1 MRVAKT
7 ATRVPLLAS
16 ATILCCLGAVSLCP
30 AQTLGDPAEDL
41 SAFGQP
47 EREAPTGPSNALDK
61 DDLETYLRHLYA
73 WAPEVQVK
81 IGAFEPS
88 SVDGLL
94 RTAVRLSYKL
104 RSREIVFRI
113 TKDGRQVLDGSV
125 YEIARNPFESNLEK
139 ITTAGHP
146 SFGTPGAPV
155 VVVAYSDFQC
165 PYCAKEAKVL
175 RTQLIEAYP
184 EDVRVYFRDYPL
196 KTHNWA
202 MGAAIA
208 GRCIYQLEPEAFWQY
223 HDWIFEHQKDMTPA
237 NLKDKVMEFA
247 IGEGLD
253 VLKLGPCI
261 DSRETE
267 KAIQESIKEG
277 ASVGVRSTPTLFIN
291 GRLVTGAVQWERLKQ
306 IVDNEIE
313 YQKVANNAGD
323 DCGCEVTL
331 STP

>member
-1 MRVAKT
+1 MKLTER

-16 ATILCCLGAVSLCP
+16 AALLCWLGAVTPCS
-30 AQTLGDPAEDL
+30 AQALGDPAEDL
-41 SAFGQP
+41 AAFGQP
-47 EREAPTGPSNALDK
+47 QSEAQMGPSNALDK
-61 DDLETYLRHLYA
+61 EDLEIYLRHLYA
-73 WAPEVQVK
+73 WAPGVQVE

-94 RTAVRLSYKL
+94 RTTVRLSYKL

-113 TKDGRQVLDGSV
+113 TKDGRQVLDGSA
-125 YEIARNPFESNLEK
+125 YEIAKNPFQSNLEK
-139 ITTAGHP
+139 ITTAPHP
-146 SFGTPGAPV
+146 SFGTSGAPV

-247 IGEGLD
+247 TGEGLD

-267 KAIQESIKEG
+267 KAIQESIREG

-291 GRLVTGAVQWERLKQ
+291 GRLVTGAVEWERLKQ